1 MSDETTNESTIETQD
16 TAQELGLESQEQPEE
31 INEELELSSDDNEG
45 VQAETEEELVEEIEA
60 AIEDGASKEQVESM
74 IKEFELKVNGKTFTK
89 KIDLSD
95 EEALKREL
103 QKAYAGQQAMQ
114 QKAELE
120 KSLQERVALWKS
132 NPKLAFEDLGMDVED
147 FLNSYMEQK
156 IEESKKTPEQVE
168 REKIQMEL
176 EEARRKE
183 KELREQIEK
192 AEYQRMR
199 EEAAK
204 ELNEQIT
211 EALDAHPDLPKS
223 PRVVQKIADVMKW
236 ANDHGI
242 EDVRAID
249 AIPTVKAEL
258 QKEMN
263 SMFSELP
270 LEFIESYIGKKTF
283 DRFREEKLKKLQK
296 KPQTLNEVKR
306 EIVKPTVKEEVKTP
320 KKRVD
325 DWMRAR

>member
-263 SMFSELP
+263 SMFSDLP